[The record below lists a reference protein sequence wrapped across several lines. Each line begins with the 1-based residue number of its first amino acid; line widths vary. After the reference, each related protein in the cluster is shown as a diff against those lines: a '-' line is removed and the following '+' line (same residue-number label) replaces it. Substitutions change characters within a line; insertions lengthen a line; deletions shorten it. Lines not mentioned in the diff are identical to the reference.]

1 VPVVSIVLPI
11 GIPCGYQI
19 VVIVVAVFPSLVTIP
34 SATRVVLRLVIVF
47 VITTLPWPSYVILTI
62 SPAVGDFH

>member
-11 GIPCGYQI
+11 GIPCCYQI
-19 VVIVVAVFPSLVTIP
+19 IIIVVAVFSPLMTIP

-47 VITTLPWPSYVILTI
+47 IITTLPWPSYVVFTI